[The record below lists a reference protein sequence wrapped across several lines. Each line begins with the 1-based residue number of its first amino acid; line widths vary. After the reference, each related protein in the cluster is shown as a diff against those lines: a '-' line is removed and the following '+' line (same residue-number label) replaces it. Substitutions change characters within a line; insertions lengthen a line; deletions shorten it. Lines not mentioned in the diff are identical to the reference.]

1 MTPHTPQILV
11 IDDDEAILSLF
22 QDALT
27 PEYRVRTTPEW
38 LEGTNLLLEEKYDL
52 LILDLSMPV
61 FDSVEY
67 ISKLNTDF
75 PRVPI
80 LVISAYPNLRERV
93 ETLSVA
99 GSLAKPFS
107 IQDLRSTVAQLLT
120 PRERTADVN

>member
-1 MTPHTPQILV
+1 ILV

-27 PEYRVRTTPEW
+27 PEYRLRTTPEW